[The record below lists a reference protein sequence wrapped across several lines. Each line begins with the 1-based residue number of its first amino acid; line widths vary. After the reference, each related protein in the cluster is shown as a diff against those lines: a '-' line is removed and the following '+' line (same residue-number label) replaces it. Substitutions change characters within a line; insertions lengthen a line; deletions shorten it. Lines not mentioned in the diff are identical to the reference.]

1 MKKDRKQ
8 ALEPKI
14 QLHIREEER
23 NVFADEHKL
32 RWHMDH
38 RTSKMWALACGV
50 VFVYLIVI
58 FLPGGLDSNN
68 VNLSIAW
75 WAETLRGNVEDFSRI
90 LSGENPDY
98 MDLVVCRFAAVALVG
113 AALASSGAVYQGA
126 LRNGLASPTTLG
138 VQTGGVLRG
147 TVYVL
152 FFMPAA
158 VTGMHYSE
166 IIEQRQAM
174 NILQRYEE
182 AFFIIGG
189 ALLAV
194 CFVVTIAR
202 IAGRGK
208 ISSLALILTG
218 MMFSGTVGGAIGL
231 VRYWLMLTDTYGE
244 RTYELRFMMMGTFSR
259 VYTPEHLLLV
269 GAPIA
274 IGLVVIMLLRNRL
287 NLLVFGEDEARIMG
301 LRVDLTRNLMV
312 TVVTVLTAVVIA
324 FCGMIGFIGFI
335 VPHMARRITGPDFR
349 WLLPGS
355 AMLGAIT
362 MLVIYYVATAVNYA
376 DNINFMTSLIG
387 GTGFLIMMIK
397 ARRQSNADWA

>member
-138 VQTGGVLRG
+138 VQTGGVLGG

>member
-1 MKKDRKQ
+1 MKKKQKQ

-14 QLHIREEER
+14 QLHIKEEER
-23 NVFADEHKL
+23 NVFADEHRA

-38 RTSKMWALACGV
+38 RSFVMWAMAAGV
-50 VFVYLIVI
+50 VIVYLLVI
-58 FLPGGLDSNN
+58 FLPNGLDSNN
-68 VNLSIAW
+68 VNLSAAW
-75 WAETLRGNVEDFSRI
+75 WAETLRGNIEDFSRM
-90 LSGENPDY
+90 LSADSPDY
-98 MDLVVCRFAAVALVG
+98 MDLVVCRFAAVSLVG

-138 VQTGGVLRG
+138 VQTGGVLGG
-147 TVYVL
+147 TVYVV
-152 FFMPAA
+152 FFMVDNTSGKDYAQ
-158 VTGMHYSE
+158 
-166 IIEQRQAM
+166 IIAQRQAM
-174 NILQRYEE
+174 NLLQRYEE

-194 CFVVTIAR
+194 AFVVTVAR

-231 VRYWLMLTDTYGE
+231 VRYWLMLTDTYGTK
-244 RTYELRFMMMGTFSR
+244 TYELRFMMMGTFSR

-269 GAPIA
+269 GAPVA
-274 IGLVVIMLLRNRL
+274 VGLLIIMLMRNRL

-301 LRVDLTRNLMV
+301 LRVDLTRNVMV
-312 TVVTVLTAVVIA
+312 AVVTILTAIVIA

-362 MLVIYYVATAVNYA
+362 MLVIYYIATAVNYA

-387 GTGFLIMMIK
+387 GTGFLIMMIR
-397 ARRQSNADWA
+397 ARRKSNADWA